1 VTEPGR
7 ATRPMLLA
15 VLVLALGLALG
26 GCGVVHRG
34 PDAARS
40 PGASR
45 SPASEQSA
53 HAPVAPAPASPTSGQ
68 ATAGS
73 PAAAPIRQDDLT
85 GLTQSLSD
93 AAALDDEVGTDMA
106 ADAGE
111 SSS

>member
-1 VTEPGR
+1 MTGRRR
-7 ATRPMLLA
+7 ATRLALLA
-15 VLVLALGLALG
+15 VLAVVLGLALG

-34 PDAARS
+34 ADS
-40 PGASR
+40 P
-45 SPASEQSA
+45 
-53 HAPVAPAPASPTSGQ
+53 
-68 ATAGS
+68 AGS

-85 GLTQSLSD
+85 ELTQSLSD

>member
-1 VTEPGR
+1 MTEPGR

-34 PDAARS
+34 PDAAGS
-40 PGASR
+40 PGASP
-45 SPASEQSA
+45 SP
-53 HAPVAPAPASPTSGQ
+53 SGP

-73 PAAAPIRQDDLT
+73 HAAAPIRQDDLT

>member
-1 VTEPGR
+1 MTERTRR
-7 ATRPMLLA
+7 ARLAPALLA
-15 VLVLALGLALG
+15 LTLGLALG

-34 PDAARS
+34 SAGAGSPDAGPTA
-40 PGASR
+40 
-45 SPASEQSA
+45 
-53 HAPVAPAPASPTSGQ
+53 APAGASPT
-68 ATAGS
+68 TAPPSASS

-85 GLTQSLSD
+85 GLAQSLSD